1 MEEDINL
8 MKAVHKYKNSKNK
21 EHMRRMIQS
30 MGYKFTIWDM
40 PHVLAL
46 MERAGI
52 TIYTEK
58 PSELRSDVDTITL

>member
-1 MEEDINL
+1 
-8 MKAVHKYKNSKNK
+8 
-21 EHMRRMIQS
+21 MRRMIQS